1 MSGNLFIFYDE
12 HGSQSAVIDDL
23 QDLLSHLDPGSPRD
37 LEDRYC
43 HSLEGD
49 LVRVFIRKG
58 SFDCVNVNFFAN
70 AEGVALA
77 YAVAAM
83 VAETLGWKVFDG
95 SIGYLDEETLARSR
109 ELFISKWGRPPGR
122 RGPPEESEG

>member
-12 HGSQSAVIDDL
+12 QGSQSAAIDDL
-23 QDLLSHLDPGSPRD
+23 KDLLTQLEPGPPMD
-37 LEDRYC
+37 LEK
-43 HSLEGD
+43 SLHFSLVEKD
-49 LVRVFIRKG
+49 LVRIFIRKG

-109 ELFISKWGRPPGR
+109 ELFISRWGRPVER
-122 RGPPEESEG
+122 RGPPEES